1 MASALARP
9 DITSPFGTYRAEGLV
24 KFAWALADRHDLSA
38 TLRKMI
44 RARVARVFAGPY
56 DAVVEGLRFRLY
68 PGANYDDRKMMAKG
82 RLPEQ
87 AEHRLIAPL
96 LRPGCVFV
104 DVGAN
109 IGTYSLF
116 AAACGAEV
124 LAVEASPDTADK
136 LAFNLAAND
145 AAGVRLVR
153 TAVGAEAGE
162 LSLWREPS
170 NAGFATL
177 VEDLTRGEWAG
188 NWSAFRVPVRPLA
201 DVVTEAGLTGI
212 DVLKIDVEGF
222 EDRVLV
228 PYLTTTS
235 RSLWPRAILIETNC
249 RPHWTE
255 DCLSLL
261 THLGYEQAGETRDN
275 ILFSLKD

>member
-1 MASALARP
+1 MVAALARP

-38 TLRKMI
+38 FLRKRI
-44 RARVARVFAGPY
+44 RSLVARVFSGPY
-56 DAVVEGLRFRLY
+56 DTVVEGLKFRLY
-68 PGANYDDRKMMAKG
+68 PGGNYDDRKMMAKG

-96 LRPGCVFV
+96 LGKDRVFV

-116 AAACGAEV
+116 AAASGAEV

-136 LAFNLAAND
+136 LAFNLAANGASD
-145 AAGVRLVR
+145 VRIAR
-153 TAVGAEAGE
+153 TAVGAEDGE

-177 VEDLTRGEWAG
+177 VEDLTQGEWAG
-188 NWSAFRVPVRPLA
+188 KWSAFRVPVRPLA
-201 DVVTEAGLTGI
+201 DVVAEAGLTRI
-212 DVLKIDVEGF
+212 DVMKIDVEGF

-228 PYLTTTS
+228 PYLSTTS
-235 RSLWPRAILIETNC
+235 RDLWPRAILLETNC

-261 THLGYEQAGETRDN
+261 TRLGYEKAGETRDN
-275 ILFSLKD
+275 ILFSLKA